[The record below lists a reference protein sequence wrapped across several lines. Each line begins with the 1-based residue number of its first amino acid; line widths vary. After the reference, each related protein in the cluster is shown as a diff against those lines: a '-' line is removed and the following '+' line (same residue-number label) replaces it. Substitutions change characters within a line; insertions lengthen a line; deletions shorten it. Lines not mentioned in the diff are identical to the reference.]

1 MAGTYGMGT
10 LDAKKSYFIALLSK
24 ESGSGHLRPC
34 LGLGA
39 LSFPQPCSTFWF
51 SSSSPLPV
59 QEGCRSSMH
68 LDCFQTSHRGAEV
81 GFSSVALFFSDSE
94 ADLSLEPPGLAAVVL
109 GPDVSMATHDPGSK

>member
-1 MAGTYGMGT
+1 MAGIYGMGT
-10 LDAKKSYFIALLSK
+10 LDTKKLLHRLLSNV
-24 ESGSGHLRPC
+24 SGSGHLRMC

-39 LSFPQPCSTFWF
+39 LGSPQPCSTFWF

-81 GFSSVALFFSDSE
+81 GFSSVALFSDSE
-94 ADLSLEPPGLAAVVL
+94 ADLSPEPPGLAAVVL

>member
-1 MAGTYGMGT
+1 MAETYGMGT
-10 LDAKKSYFIALLSK
+10 LDAKKLLHCSVEQGVWKWPSETVSRAGSTQLSSALLN
-24 ESGSGHLRPC
+24 L
-34 LGLGA
+34 
-39 LSFPQPCSTFWF
+39 WY

-59 QEGCRSSMH
+59 QEGCHSSMH

-109 GPDVSMATHDPGSK
+109 GPDVSMAPHDPGSK